1 MRISELSKA
10 LMKELCYDYIKDKG
24 GNNSRLL
31 FTDNDSLKYE
41 IKTEYV
47 Y

>member
-1 MRISELSKA
+1 
-10 LMKELCYDYIKDKG
+10 MKELCYDYIKDKG